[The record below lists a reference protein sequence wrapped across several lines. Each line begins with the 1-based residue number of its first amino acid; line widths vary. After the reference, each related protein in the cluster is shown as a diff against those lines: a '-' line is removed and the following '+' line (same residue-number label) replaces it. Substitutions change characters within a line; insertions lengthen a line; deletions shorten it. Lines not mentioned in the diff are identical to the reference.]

1 MSVKIPLAASK
12 KVGQPNFSSLD
23 VSCGLTIETDLGV
36 LGDEARLV
44 QLIREGY
51 GHIFRSIEEQIL
63 LRAVPGTYNSHY
75 TDSPR
80 PEMPFAGHTHPEPVA
95 TSIASTVA
103 PAGPIVDPVKPL
115 VPPWEPTGTFGQAA
129 DVPDPTPGP
138 KPTPSPSM
146 KRPEVKPSLGL
157 WLKGKVTDYGISLS
171 HLISPMYRHYVP
183 TGTDTDIRAMGLA
196 IVNVCCDP
204 ADWER
209 TLDAILTS
217 DGPIESE

>member
-1 MSVKIPLAASK
+1 MSVKIPMSASK
-12 KVGQPNFSSLD
+12 KVGQPNYSSLD

-36 LGDEARLV
+36 LGDEARLT

-75 TDSPR
+75 TDVPR
-80 PEMPFAGHTHPEPVA
+80 PVIPFEGHKHPEPVA
-95 TSIASTVA
+95 TAIASTVA
-103 PAGPIVDPVKPL
+103 PTGSIVDPVKPL
-115 VPPWEPTGTFGQAA
+115 TPPWQSGTFGEAA
-129 DVPDPTPGP
+129 DVPDPVPGP

-157 WLKGKVTDYGISLS
+157 WLKEKVTAYGISLS

-183 TGTDTDIRAMGLA
+183 NGTDTDIRAMGLS

-204 ADWER
+204 VDWEK
-209 TLDAILTS
+209 TLDAILTGE
-217 DGPIESE
+217 GPMESE

>member
-1 MSVKIPLAASK
+1 MSVLIPLSASK
-12 KVGQPNFSSLD
+12 KIGQPNYSSLD
-23 VSCGLTIETDLGV
+23 VSCGLTIEADLGV

-63 LRAVPGTYNSHY
+63 LRAKPGTYESHY
-75 TDSPR
+75 TDAPR
-80 PEMPFAGHTHPEPVA
+80 PVVPFEGHKHAEPVA
-95 TSIASTVA
+95 AAIASTVA
-103 PAGPIVDPVKPL
+103 PTGPIVDPANPL
-115 VPPWEPTGTFGQAA
+115 TAPWQSGSFGEAA
-129 DVPDPTPGP
+129 DVPDPIPGP

-157 WLKGKVTDYGISLS
+157 WMKDKCTAYAIGLS
-171 HLISPMYRHYVP
+171 HMMPPMYRHYVP
-183 TGTDTDIRAMGLA
+183 NGTDTDIRAMGLA

-209 TLDAILTS
+209 TLDAILTGE
-217 DGPIESE
+217 GPMESE